1 MATVPLL
8 SVRRLRV
15 HYPKRGLLPW
25 NRPGLVRAIDDL
37 HFDLQPGETLGI
49 VGESGCGK
57 STLARTLVGLQ
68 AATTGSIRYGNQ
80 ELIGLSRQEW
90 KPLRHEIQLVFQDP
104 LGSLS
109 PKMKVADIIAE
120 PLKAL
125 MPQLGAEQRRAKA
138 LALMERVGLG
148 PEIADRKPAELS
160 GGQGQR
166 VGIARALI
174 VEPKLLICDEPVS
187 ALDVSIQAQI
197 VNLLADLARER
208 QLAMIFIA
216 HDLAVVRQLSNRVL
230 VMYLGKVMEQ
240 GRAEDVYARPR
251 HPYTRALLE
260 AAPVIDLD
268 AVTTAA
274 EEAGGE
280 ASADRPAPAVKRKRR
295 RLLGGDSPDPAQPP
309 MGCVFHPRCPL
320 VEHACVQAVPLLR
333 RVDGEQYAACH
344 FVAAGG

>member
-1 MATVPLL
+1 MASAPLL

-15 HYPKRGLLPW
+15 LYPKRGLLPW
-25 NRPGLVRAIDDL
+25 SRNVAIRAIDDL

-68 AATTGSIRYGNQ
+68 GASSGSIRYQGR
-80 ELIGLSRQEW
+80 ELIGLGRKEW
-90 KPLRHEIQLVFQDP
+90 RPLRSEVQLVFQDP

-109 PKMKVADIIAE
+109 PKMKIVDIVAE

-125 MPQLGAEQRRAKA
+125 QPDLTPDQRRARA
-138 LALMERVGLG
+138 LALLARVGLG
-148 PEIADRKPAELS
+148 DEIADRRAAELS

-197 VNLLADLARER
+197 INLLSDLARER

-216 HDLAVVRQLSNRVL
+216 HDLAVVRQLADRVMVL
-230 VMYLGKVMEQ
+230 YLGKVMEQ
-240 GRAEDVYARPR
+240 GRADDVYSRAR
-251 HPYTRALLE
+251 HPYTRALLD
-260 AAPVIDLD
+260 AVPVIDED
-268 AVTTAA
+268 AT
-274 EEAGGE
+274 
-280 ASADRPAPAVKRKRR
+280 RPKRR
-295 RLLGGDSPDPAQPP
+295 RLLGGSTPDPGQPP

-320 VEHACVQAVPLLR
+320 VEHACVQSAPGLR
-333 RVDGEQYAACH
+333 KVASGDQYAACH
-344 FVAAGG
+344 FVAAADS

>member
-1 MATVPLL
+1 MASAPLL

-25 NRPGLVRAIDDL
+25 TRSRTVRAIDDL

-68 AATTGSIRYGNQ
+68 DASGGSIRYQGQ
-80 ELIGLSRQEW
+80 ELIGLDRKTW
-90 KPLRHEIQLVFQDP
+90 KPLRRDVQLVFQDP

-109 PKMKVADIIAE
+109 PKMKVLDIVAE

-125 MPQLGAEQRRAKA
+125 MPEVPADQRKARAMA
-138 LALMERVGLG
+138 LLARVGLG
-148 PEIADRKPAELS
+148 DEIADRRASELS
-160 GGQGQR
+160 GGQAQR

-197 VNLLADLARER
+197 INLLSDLARER
-208 QLAMIFIA
+208 NLAMIFIA
-216 HDLAVVRQLSNRVL
+216 HDLAVVRQLADRVL

-240 GRAEDVYARPR
+240 GRADDVYAHPR

-260 AAPVIDLD
+260 AVPVI
-268 AVTTAA
+268 AA
-274 EEAGGE
+274 EGE
-280 ASADRPAPAVKRKRR
+280 APKRRKR
-295 RLLGGDSPDPAQPP
+295 LGGPAANPGQPP

-320 VEHACVQAVPLLR
+320 VEHACVQSVPGLR
-333 RVDGEQYAACH
+333 KVEGAEQYAACH

>member
-1 MATVPLL
+1 MASAPLL

-25 NRPGLVRAIDDL
+25 TRSLAVKAIDDL
-37 HFDLQPGETLGI
+37 HFDLQPGEILGI

-68 AATTGSIRYGNQ
+68 AASAGSIRYQGQ
-80 ELIGLSRQEW
+80 ELIGLNRKQW
-90 KPLRHEIQLVFQDP
+90 KPLRRDVQLVFQDP

-109 PKMKVADIIAE
+109 PKMKVLDIVAE

-125 MPQLGAEQRRAKA
+125 MPELPADERKARARA
-138 LALMERVGLG
+138 LLARVGLG
-148 PEIADRKPAELS
+148 EELADRRASELS

-197 VNLLADLARER
+197 INLLADLAQER

-216 HDLAVVRQLSNRVL
+216 HDLAVVRQLADRVL

-240 GRAEDVYARPR
+240 GRADDLYERPR

-260 AAPVIDLD
+260 AAPVIDPEGS
-268 AVTTAA
+268 VPK
-274 EEAGGE
+274 
-280 ASADRPAPAVKRKRR
+280 RRKR
-295 RLLGGDSPDPAQPP
+295 LGGAAADPGQLP

-320 VEHACVQAVPLLR
+320 VEHACVQSVPGLR
-333 RVDGEQYAACH
+333 KVDGADQYAACH

>member
-1 MATVPLL
+1 MASAPLL

-15 HYPKRGLLPW
+15 LYPKRGLLPW
-25 NRPGLVRAIDDL
+25 TRSLAVKAIDDL
-37 HFDLQPGETLGI
+37 HFDLQPGEILGI

-68 AATTGSIRYGNQ
+68 AASAGSIRYQGQ
-80 ELIGLSRQEW
+80 ELIGLNRKQW
-90 KPLRHEIQLVFQDP
+90 KPLRRDVQLVFQDP

-109 PKMKVADIIAE
+109 PKMKVLDIVAE

-125 MPQLGAEQRRAKA
+125 MPELPADERKARARA
-138 LALMERVGLG
+138 LLARVGLG
-148 PEIADRKPAELS
+148 EELADRRASELS

-197 VNLLADLARER
+197 INLLADLAQER

-216 HDLAVVRQLSNRVL
+216 HDLAVVRQLADRVL

-240 GRAEDVYARPR
+240 GRADDLYERPR

-260 AAPVIDLD
+260 AAPVID
-268 AVTTAA
+268 A
-274 EEAGGE
+274 EG
-280 ASADRPAPAVKRKRR
+280 SAPKRRKRIA
-295 RLLGGDSPDPAQPP
+295 GATADPGQPP

-320 VEHACVQAVPLLR
+320 VEHACVQSVPGLR
-333 RVDGEQYAACH
+333 KVDGADQYAACH

>member
-1 MATVPLL
+1 MASAPLL

-15 HYPKRGLLPW
+15 HYPKRSLLPW
-25 NRPGLVRAIDDL
+25 SRPMSVKAIDDL

-68 AATTGSIRYGNQ
+68 TASGGSIRYDGR
-80 ELIGLSRQEW
+80 ELVGLTRKDW
-90 KPLRHEIQLVFQDP
+90 KPLRREVQLVFQDP

-109 PKMKVADIIAE
+109 PKLKVVDLIAE

-125 MPQLGAEQRRAKA
+125 RPDLPADQRKARA
-138 LALMERVGLG
+138 LAMMARVGLG
-148 PEIADRKPAELS
+148 EELAERRSAELS

-197 VNLLADLARER
+197 INLLADLARER
-208 QLAMIFIA
+208 GLAMIFIA
-216 HDLAVVRQLSNRVL
+216 HDLAVVRQLADRVM

-240 GRAEDVYARPR
+240 GRADDVYLQAR
-251 HPYTRALLE
+251 HPYTRALL
-260 AAPVIDLD
+260 D
-268 AVTTAA
+268 AVPELPADG
-274 EEAGGE
+274 EAGKG
-280 ASADRPAPAVKRKRR
+280 RLR
-295 RLLGGDSPDPAQPP
+295 RLLGGAAPDPGQPP

-320 VEHACVQAVPLLR
+320 AENACVQSVPGLR
-333 RVDGEQYAACH
+333 RIGVQQYAACH
-344 FVAAGG
+344 FIAGDAG

>member
-1 MATVPLL
+1 MASAPLL

-25 NRPGLVRAIDDL
+25 TRSLAVKAIDDL
-37 HFDLQPGETLGI
+37 HFDLQPGEILGI

-68 AATTGSIRYGNQ
+68 AASAGSIRYQGQ
-80 ELIGLSRQEW
+80 ELIGLNRKQW
-90 KPLRHEIQLVFQDP
+90 KPLRRDVQLVFQDP
-104 LGSLS
+104 LASLS
-109 PKMKVADIIAE
+109 PKMKVLDIVAE

-125 MPQLGAEQRRAKA
+125 MPELPADERKARARA
-138 LALMERVGLG
+138 LLARVGLG
-148 PEIADRKPAELS
+148 EELADRRASELS

-197 VNLLADLARER
+197 INLLADLAQER

-216 HDLAVVRQLSNRVL
+216 HDLAVVRQLADRVL

-240 GRAEDVYARPR
+240 GRADDLYERPR

-260 AAPVIDLD
+260 AAPVIDPD
-268 AVTTAA
+268 
-274 EEAGGE
+274 G
-280 ASADRPAPAVKRKRR
+280 SAPKRRKR
-295 RLLGGDSPDPAQPP
+295 LGGAADPGQPP

-320 VEHACVQAVPLLR
+320 VEHACVQSVPGLR
-333 RVDGEQYAACH
+333 KVDGADQYAACH

>member
-1 MATVPLL
+1 MATAPLL

-15 HYPKRGLLPW
+15 LYAKRGMLPFSR
-25 NRPGLVRAIDDL
+25 NLSIRAIDDL
-37 HFDLQPGETLGI
+37 HFDLQAGETLGI

-68 AATTGSIRYGNQ
+68 DASSGSIRYNGE
-80 ELIGLSRQEW
+80 ELVGLGRKAW
-90 KPLRHEIQLVFQDP
+90 KPLRRDIQLVFQDP

-109 PKMKVADIIAE
+109 PKMKVVDIVAE

-125 MPQLGAEQRRAKA
+125 RPEFDAQERRARA
-138 LALMERVGLG
+138 LALLERVGLG
-148 PEIADRKPAELS
+148 PEIADRKASELS

-197 VNLLADLARER
+197 INLLSDLARER
-208 QLAMIFIA
+208 NLAMIFIA

-260 AAPVIDLD
+260 AAPVID
-268 AVTTAA
+268 
-274 EEAGGE
+274 AGAG
-280 ASADRPAPAVKRKRR
+280 KKKR
-295 RLLGGDSPDPAQPP
+295 RLLGGDTPNPAQPP

-320 VEHACVQAVPLLR
+320 AEHACVQSVPLLR

>member
-1 MATVPLL
+1 MASAPLL

-25 NRPGLVRAIDDL
+25 TRSLAVKAIDDL
-37 HFDLQPGETLGI
+37 HFDLQPGEILGI

-68 AATTGSIRYGNQ
+68 AASAGSIRYQGQ
-80 ELIGLSRQEW
+80 ELIGLNRKQW
-90 KPLRHEIQLVFQDP
+90 KPLRRDVQLVFQDP

-109 PKMKVADIIAE
+109 PKMKVLDIVAE

-125 MPQLGAEQRRAKA
+125 MPELPADERKARARA
-138 LALMERVGLG
+138 LLARVGLG
-148 PEIADRKPAELS
+148 EELADRRASELS

-197 VNLLADLARER
+197 INLLADLAQER

-216 HDLAVVRQLSNRVL
+216 HDLAVVRQLADRVL

-240 GRAEDVYARPR
+240 GRADDLYERPR

-260 AAPVIDLD
+260 AAPVIDP
-268 AVTTAA
+268 
-274 EEAGGE
+274 EGN
-280 ASADRPAPAVKRKRR
+280 APKRRKRI
-295 RLLGGDSPDPAQPP
+295 GGAAADPGQPP

-320 VEHACVQAVPLLR
+320 VEHACVQSVPGLR
-333 RVDGEQYAACH
+333 KVDGADQYAACH

>member
-1 MATVPLL
+1 MATPPLL

-15 HYPKRGLLPW
+15 LYARRGLLPGFMSGGH
-25 NRPGLVRAIDDL
+25 PADIRAIDDL
-37 HFDLQPGETLGI
+37 HFDLQAGETLGI

-68 AATTGSIRYGNQ
+68 EATSGSIRYNGT
-80 ELIGLSRQEW
+80 ELIGLSPKEW
-90 KPLRHEIQLVFQDP
+90 RPLRREVQLVFQDP
-104 LGSLS
+104 LASLS
-109 PKMKVADIIAE
+109 PKMKIVDIVAE

-125 MPQLGAEQRRAKA
+125 RPEFDAATRRSRA
-138 LALMERVGLG
+138 LALLERVGLG
-148 PEIADRKPAELS
+148 PELADRKPRELS

-197 VNLLADLARER
+197 INLLTELARER
-208 QLAMIFIA
+208 NLAMIFIA
-216 HDLAVVRQLSNRVL
+216 HDLAVVRQLSDRVL

-240 GRAEDVYARPR
+240 GRADNVYARPR

-260 AAPVIDLD
+260 AAPVI
-268 AVTTAA
+268 
-274 EEAGGE
+274 EADG
-280 ASADRPAPAVKRKRR
+280 SKPKKR
-295 RLLGGDSPDPAQPP
+295 RLLGGDTPNPAQPP

-320 VEHACVQAVPLLR
+320 AEHACVQSVPLLR